1 MNWLTFDLISLFFLQ
16 LSHAIF

>member
-16 LSHAIF
+16 LNHAIF